1 MNSINMKVDEPI
13 VILSLADYE
22 ALMESLEILTEDS
35 KVLEEIT
42 KARKEIL
49 AGQGVSLK
57 DFLKALK
64 S

>member
-1 MNSINMKVDEPI
+1 MSSINLKVDEPI

-35 KVLEEIT
+35 KVLEEIS
-42 KARKEIL
+42 KARKEIP

-57 DFLKALK
+57 DFLKELK

>member
-1 MNSINMKVDEPI
+1 MSSINLKVDEPI

>member
-1 MNSINMKVDEPI
+1 MNSINLKVDEPI